1 MLQKVE
7 NVKMKVRKDL
17 SKAVKGFRDAS
28 ILIIG
33 DLMLDVFIRGK
44 VKRIS
49 PEAPVPVV
57 EVTGESTHLGGAANV
72 VQNVRAL
79 GGKVAVCGVVGKDYA
94 GSEIIKELQRLGVDC
109 SGVIED
115 GERPTTIKT
124 RVIAHHQQV
133 VRFDR
138 ESKDELNHEFAD
150 RISDFVYKN
159 YRKFQVITISDYG
172 KGVIS
177 RRLFQN
183 LLPLFKKKEFYVVV
197 DPKVKN
203 YKIYSNITLLT
214 PNTQEAQEMSRIEL
228 LAEDDFRKAG
238 EKIIREKKCDA
249 VLITRS
255 EQGMTL
261 VTNKRERFDIPTVA
275 KEVFDV
281 TGAGDTVVALIS
293 LGLANGLN
301 LLESAIIANHAA
313 GIVVGKLGTATV
325 SPEELITSLKVK

>member
-1 MLQKVE
+1 
-7 NVKMKVRKDL
+7 MKLRIRKDL
-17 SKAVKGFRDAS
+17 IKAVKNFKDAN

-33 DLMLDVFIRGK
+33 DIMLDVFIRGK

-57 EVTGESTHLGGAANV
+57 EVVNETTHLGGAANV
-72 VQNVRAL
+72 VQNIRAL
-79 GGKVAVCGVVGKDYA
+79 GGNVAVCGIVGEDYA
-94 GSEIIKELQRLGVDC
+94 GTQIIKELQRINVDC
-109 SGVIED
+109 SGIIKVPD
-115 GERPTTIKT
+115 RPTTIKT

-138 ESKDELNHEFAD
+138 ESKDEINHEYAD
-150 RISDFVYKN
+150 IISEFVYNN
-159 YRKFQVITISDYG
+159 YKQFRVITISDYG

-183 LLPLFKKKEFYVVV
+183 LIPLFKKKEIYVIV

-203 YKIYSNITLLT
+203 YKIYSNVTMLT
-214 PNTQEAQEMSRIEL
+214 PNTQEAQDMVGFEL
-228 LAEDDFRKAG
+228 VNNDDFTRAAM
-238 EKIIREKKCDA
+238 KIIKEKRAEA

-261 VTNKRERFDIPTVA
+261 VTENGDRVDIPTMA
-275 KEVFDV
+275 REVFDV
-281 TGAGDTVVALIS
+281 TGAGDTVVALMS

-301 LLESAIIANHAA
+301 FFESATIANHAA

-325 SPEELITSLKVK
+325 TPQELILSLKMRQI

>member
-7 NVKMKVRKDL
+7 NVEMKVRKDL

>member
-1 MLQKVE
+1 MRLK
-7 NVKMKVRKDL
+7 KDL
-17 SKAVKGFRDAS
+17 YRAVRDFKNTS
-28 ILIIG
+28 ILVIG

-57 EVTGESTHLGGAANV
+57 EVVSETSHLGGAANV
-72 VQNVRAL
+72 VQNIRAL
-79 GGKVAVCGVVGKDYA
+79 GGNVAVCGVVGNDHA
-94 GSEIIKELQRLGVDC
+94 GSEMLTELHRIKADCGGIIKD
-109 SGVIED
+109 SS
-115 GERPTTIKT
+115 RPTTIKT

-138 ESKDELNHEFAD
+138 ESKDSLNHEYAD
-150 RISDFVYKN
+150 RISDYVYKN
-159 YRKFQVITISDYG
+159 YKNYQVVIISDYG

-177 RRLFQN
+177 ERLFKN
-183 LLPLFKKKEFYVVV
+183 LQPLFKKKEFYVVV

-203 YKIYSNITLLT
+203 YKIYRDVTILT
-214 PNTQEAQEMSRIEL
+214 PNIQETQEMTGIEL
-228 LAEDDFRKAG
+228 LEEEDFSRAAM
-238 EKIIREKKCDA
+238 KIIKEKRSEA

-261 VTNKRERFDIPTVA
+261 VTEERERFDIPTVA

-281 TGAGDTVVALIS
+281 TGAGDTVVALLS

-325 SPEELITSLKVK
+325 TPEELIASLKAQKR